1 MSPGCVQNRIKTH
14 GAQIFDRRLPFDEL
28 TTVESALAY
37 FKKQMRTNDITVETI
52 DVALA
57 KAKELGAAAS
67 AQGYE
72 TRVIEAAEP
81 GDPRSGLHTRHLPLQ
96 LTTASLNH
104 SDLLQPLKEFKKYVS
119 TVRKLYAVSY
129 PAVSDAAMQIISNN
143 MRIMLMLD
151 VTAGAL
157 MLR

>member
-1 MSPGCVQNRIKTH
+1 
-14 GAQIFDRRLPFDEL
+14 
-28 TTVESALAY
+28 
-37 FKKQMRTNDITVETI
+37 MRTNDITVETI

-57 KAKELGAAAS
+57 KAEELGAAAS

-81 GDPRSGLHTRHLPLQ
+81 GDPRSGLHKRQTQPQ